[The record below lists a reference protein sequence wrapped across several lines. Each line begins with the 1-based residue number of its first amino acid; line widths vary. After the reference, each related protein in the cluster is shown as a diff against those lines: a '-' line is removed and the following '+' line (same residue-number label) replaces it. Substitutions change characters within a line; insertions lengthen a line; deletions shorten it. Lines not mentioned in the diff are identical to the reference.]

1 MYTYDGDD
9 MNIDDILPIGSI
21 ILLRRARKPLMIIG
35 YFANVNENEK
45 KDGLQEVLKTLEGIT
60 YKEWK
65 ILKDVIDL
73 RGFNHKDIR
82 SVIQIG
88 NQGNSFLEF
97 KDMLLN
103 NDKIKEMLKEIK

>member
-1 MYTYDGDD
+1 
-9 MNIDDILPIGSI
+9 MNINDILPIGSV
-21 ILLRRARKPLMIIG
+21 ILLKRARKPLMIIG
-35 YFANVNENEK
+35 YFAYINETKRKEYVGIPYPE
-45 KDGLQEVLKTLEGIT
+45 GLV
-60 YKEWK
+60 
-65 ILKDVIDL
+65 DMSVL

-88 NQGNSFLEF
+88 NAGNSFLEF

>member
-45 KDGLQEVLKTLEGIT
+45 KEYE
-60 YKEWK
+60 
-65 ILKDVIDL
+65 ILKDLNKKLTDFSKAK
-73 RGFNHKDIR
+73 GKEKDDYEI
-82 SVIQIG
+82 
-88 NQGNSFLEF
+88 
-97 KDMLLN
+97 
-103 NDKIKEMLKEIK
+103 EM

>member
-1 MYTYDGDD
+1 MLMKTKKKEYIGIPYPEGLVD
-9 MNIDDILPIGSI
+9 MS
-21 ILLRRARKPLMIIG
+21 
-35 YFANVNENEK
+35 V
-45 KDGLQEVLKTLEGIT
+45 
-60 YKEWK
+60 
-65 ILKDVIDL
+65 L

-103 NDKIKEMLKEIK
+103 NDKIKEMLKEMK

>member
-1 MYTYDGDD
+1 

-45 KDGLQEVLKTLEGIT
+45 KEYIGIPYPEGLV
-60 YKEWK
+60 
-65 ILKDVIDL
+65 DMSVL

-97 KDMLLN
+97 KDIASLQCCCITAIALTVVN
-103 NDKIKEMLKEIK
+103 NAPVYRQ

>member
-35 YFANVNENEK
+35 YFVNVNENEK
-45 KDGLQEVLKTLEGIT
+45 KEYIGIPYAGGLEDMSV
-60 YKEWK
+60 
-65 ILKDVIDL
+65 L

-82 SVIQIG
+82 SVIQMG
-88 NQGNSFLEF
+88 DQGNSFLEF
-97 KDMLLN
+97 KDMLLD
-103 NDKIKEMLKEIK
+103 NDKIKEMLNEIK

>member
-9 MNIDDILPIGSI
+9 MNIDNILPIGSI

-45 KDGLQEVLKTLEGIT
+45 KEYIGIPYPEGLV
-60 YKEWK
+60 
-65 ILKDVIDL
+65 DMRVL